1 MLKMQEQKRPQAL
14 CPICRKATEQ
24 KWRPFCSK
32 HCADV
37 DLGRWINGAYS
48 MPADEPPAGEESAP
62 ANGSYGGQLVGAVS
76 AQVPLP
82 SSVVVVSYTP

>member
-1 MLKMQEQKRPQAL
+1 MLDHIARKLGQKLECRRMLKMQEQKRPQAL

-37 DLGRWINGAYS
+37 GLGRWINGAYS
-48 MPADEPPAGEESAP
+48 MPADEPPAGEE
-62 ANGSYGGQLVGAVS
+62 
-76 AQVPLP
+76 
-82 SSVVVVSYTP
+82 T